1 MCGGREGFGV
11 SEAKPVEG
19 QRWECD
25 TGFKMKNKIIRK
37 GGWGWGEKKSMQTK
51 WKQEQQPNQQN

>member
-11 SEAKPVEG
+11 SEAKPVKG

-25 TGFKMKNKIIRK
+25 IKFKMKNKIIRK
-37 GGWGWGEKKSMQTK
+37 GGGRTTATQSTE
-51 WKQEQQPNQQN
+51 